1 MEPEDFCA
9 EGGDEM
15 RCTRLTLALGLVLLL
30 ASGLG
35 QVGAQGTQ
43 DPKALADLYARL
55 PFQDVY
61 PIPDGPI
68 MIDGKVRP
76 IKIGFSQTGFGH
88 PWRIEMINSARAE
101 VARHPN
107 VQLIVTD
114 GKVDVVK
121 QSGDI
126 ADLLAQG
133 VDAIVMSP
141 VEDAGLRAAT
151 RKVMK
156 AKIPIVALDRD
167 VSADK
172 TLFMGQSN
180 VTMAAAVARVLV
192 EHLTKKYGK
201 PMGNVV
207 EITGLIGSTPAQG
220 RHEGFISV
228 VKNYPDIKILATGDG
243 QWIREPAVKLME
255 DWLVRFPKIDAV
267 FAHAE
272 ESSWGA
278 QLSIERAGRKN
289 EGIMHF
295 THDAANQGFCSVKA
309 GLFLADG
316 NYTPYLGHI
325 GVRAVLYS
333 LMAKELTNKKN
344 YAYGFKYDLPDSPV
358 VTPTNVEQWLG
369 RSWGTWN
376 KDTCGKYFIP

>member
-1 MEPEDFCA
+1 
-9 EGGDEM
+9 M
-15 RCTRLTLALGLVLLL
+15 RRIRTTLALAVVLLL
-30 ASGLG
+30 AAGPSLW
-35 QVGAQGTQ
+35 AQGTK
-43 DPKALADLYARL
+43 DPKALADLYKRL

-61 PIPDGPI
+61 PLPDGPVLI
-68 MIDGKVRP
+68 GGKVRP

-107 VQLIVTD
+107 VELIVTD

-141 VEDAGLRAAT
+141 VEDAGLRAAA
-151 RKVMK
+151 RKVMQANK
-156 AKIPIVALDRD
+156 PLIALDRD

-172 TLFMGQSN
+172 TLFFGQSN
-180 VTMAAAVARVLV
+180 VTMAAGVARVMV
-192 EHLTKKYGK
+192 ERLTKKNSK
-201 PMGNVV
+201 PMGNVL

-220 RHEGFISV
+220 RHEGFVSV
-228 VKNYPDIKILATGDG
+228 VQKYPDIKVLATGDG

-278 QLSIERAGRKN
+278 QLAIERAGRKN
-289 EGIMHF
+289 DGIMHF

-325 GVRAVLYS
+325 GVRAALYS
-333 LMAKELTNKKN
+333 LMGKELTGKKK
-344 YAYGFKYDLPDSPV
+344 YEHGFKYDLPDSPV
-358 VTPTNVEQWLG
+358 VTPANVDQWLG
-369 RSWGTWN
+369 KSWGDWD
-376 KDTCGKYFIP
+376 KKTCGKYFIP

>member
-1 MEPEDFCA
+1 
-9 EGGDEM
+9 M
-15 RCTRLTLALGLVLLL
+15 RAVGLLLVASLVLALAPGSVLV
-30 ASGLG
+30 
-35 QVGAQGTQ
+35 QAQGTQ
-43 DPKALADLYARL
+43 DPTVLAALYKTL

-61 PIPDGPI
+61 PLPDGPVAL
-68 MIDGKVRP
+68 GGSVRP
-76 IKIGFSQTGFGH
+76 IKIGFSQTGFNH

-107 VQLIVTD
+107 VQIIVTD

-141 VEDAGLRAAT
+141 VEDAGLRAAA
-151 RKVMK
+151 RKAVSAGK
-156 AKIPIVALDRD
+156 PVIVLDRD
-167 VSADK
+167 VSVDK

-180 VTMAAAVARVLV
+180 VTMAAGVARVMV
-192 EHLTKKYGK
+192 EQLKKKYGK
-201 PMGNVV
+201 PQGNVV
-207 EITGLIGSTPAQG
+207 EITGLLGSTPAQG
-220 RHEGFISV
+220 RHEGFESV
-228 VKNYPDIKILATGDG
+228 VKQYPDIKVLATGDG

-267 FAHAE
+267 FSHAE

-278 QLSIERAGRKN
+278 QLAIERAGRKN

-295 THDAANQGFCSVKA
+295 THDSSNQGFCSVKA

-325 GVRAVLYS
+325 GVRAALYT
-333 LMAKELTNKKN
+333 LMGRELANKKK
-344 YAYGFKYDLPDSPV
+344 YASGFKYDLPDLAV
-358 VTPTNVEQWLG
+358 LTKANIEQWLG
-369 RSWGTWN
+369 KGWGDWDKAN
-376 KDTCGKYFIP
+376 CGKYVIP

>member
-1 MEPEDFCA
+1 MRV
-9 EGGDEM
+9 GGLLLVG
-15 RCTRLTLALGLVLLL
+15 CLVLALTPGLAPVR
-30 ASGLG
+30 
-35 QVGAQGTQ
+35 AQGTQ
-43 DPKALADLYARL
+43 DPQALAALYKTL

-61 PIPDGPI
+61 PLPEGPVAL
-68 MIDGKVRP
+68 GGATRP
-76 IKIGFSQTGFGH
+76 IKIGFSQTGFNH

-107 VQLIVTD
+107 VQIIVTD

-141 VEDAGLRAAT
+141 VEDAGLRAAA
-151 RKVMK
+151 RKAMSAGKPV
-156 AKIPIVALDRD
+156 IVLDRD
-167 VSADK
+167 VSVDK

-180 VTMAAAVARVLV
+180 VTMAAGVARVLV
-192 EHLTKKYGK
+192 EQLKTKYGR

-207 EITGLIGSTPAQG
+207 EITGLLGSTPAQG
-220 RHEGFISV
+220 RHEGFESV
-228 VKNYPDIKILATGDG
+228 VKQYPGIKVLATGDG

-267 FAHAE
+267 FSHAE

-278 QLSIERAGRKN
+278 QLAIERAGRKN
-289 EGIMHF
+289 EGILHL
-295 THDAANQGFCSVKA
+295 THDSSNQGFCSVKA

-325 GVRAVLYS
+325 GVRAALYA
-333 LMAKELTNKKN
+333 LMGKDLTNKKK
-344 YAYGFKYDLPDSPV
+344 YDYGFKYDLPDLPV
-358 VTPTNVEQWLG
+358 LTKANIEQWLG
-369 RSWGTWN
+369 KGWGDWDKKN
-376 KDTCGKYFIP
+376 CGKYVIP